1 MLFII
6 NFVFASILV
15 IFAPVT
21 GTLDYE
27 VWGKSWGTMVFLQ
40 VHILDCTAS
49 NTWSHLITC
58 LYRIW
63 QVQVILIKAS
73 SRRVMITRETIF
85 LWLGSIYF
93 FMNFWVTWNYNLFP
107 KYKVIIRFTAIKNE
121 LVTCVFLWEEFC
133 FVLHPVFLSS
143 DLQCVCAQSDKP
155 LWIFVNIKKHPV
167 LLFFLGAQACVLTFS
182 TVDYAS
188 FEDVSKWK
196 EKVIQVMSEQFFDV
210 QINCIAIFISF
221 VNN

>member
-1 MLFII
+1 MRYEARVGEPWFSSR
-6 NFVFASILV
+6 SI
-15 IFAPVT
+15 
-21 GTLDYE
+21 Y
-27 VWGKSWGTMVFLQ
+27 S
-40 VHILDCTAS
+40 TALHQTRDR
-49 NTWSHLITC
+49 TWSRAY
-58 LYRIW
+58 YRIW

-143 DLQCVCAQSDKP
+143 DLQCVCAQSDKS